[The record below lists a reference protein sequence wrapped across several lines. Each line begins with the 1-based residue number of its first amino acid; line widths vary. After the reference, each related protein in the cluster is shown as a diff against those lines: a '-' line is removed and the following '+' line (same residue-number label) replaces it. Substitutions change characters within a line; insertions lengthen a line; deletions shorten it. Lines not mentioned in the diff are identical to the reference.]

1 MSLLSRNL
9 ALKFARS
16 TPLARQ
22 VAPLVQC
29 QRFKS
34 TQAVHLKAP
43 QEFVSPPEVAKA
55 PQAAE
60 EAKKPAK
67 KTYPL
72 AQLSN
77 EELVSEV
84 QSGAIKFHA
93 LENALGDLQ
102 RAVEVRRA
110 VLKTKM
116 GRDFEELPYQ
126 HYNWEAVHGQCCENV
141 IGYTPLPVGVAGPL
155 LLDGQEYYVPM
166 ATTEGALVAS
176 TARGAKA
183 ISMSGGA
190 NSEVIADS
198 MSRAPVLQAPNV
210 HTAAQVKKF
219 CQTNFDELEA
229 AFNSTTRFGKL
240 QSVNVHLAGRKMFVR
255 FTATSGD
262 AMGMNMVGKGVDKAL
277 SVLLEKFPVDVLA
290 LSGNMCTDK
299 KPSAV
304 NWVQG
309 RGKSVVVDAVISK
322 EIVTNM
328 LHTTVDALVETNI
341 SKNLIGSAM
350 AGSIGGFN
358 AHAANVVAATFLAT
372 GQDPAQV
379 VESSQC
385 MTLMEREGDDLYM
398 SVTLPCLEVGTIGGG
413 TILPGQKSMLAMLGV
428 NGSNNENPGGNSS
441 QLARII
447 AGTVMAGELSLMSAL
462 TSGHLISSHMKLN
475 RK

>member
-1 MSLLSRNL
+1 MSILSRNL

-16 TPLARQ
+16 SPLARH

-34 TQAVHLKAP
+34 TQAP
-43 QEFVSPPEVAKA
+43 QFAQFTPEVVMPEVTPEA
-55 PQAAE
+55 PKLKVA
-60 EAKKPAK
+60 

-72 AQLSN
+72 AKLSDA
-77 EELVSEV
+77 ELVAECM
-84 QSGAIKFHA
+84 SGAIKFHA
-93 LENALGDLQ
+93 LENSLGDLE
-102 RAVEVRRA
+102 RAVKVRRA
-110 VLKTKM
+110 VLATKM
-116 GRDFEELPYQ
+116 GRSFEELPYQ
-126 HYNWEAVHGQCCENV
+126 NYNWDAVHGQCCENV

-155 LLDGQEYYVPM
+155 LLDGVEYYVPM

-210 HTAAQVKKF
+210 QVAAAVKRF
-219 CQTNFDELEA
+219 CSTNFHELEA

-240 QSVNVHLAGRKMFVR
+240 QSVNAHLAGRKMFIR

-309 RGKSVVVDAVISK
+309 RGKSVIVDAVITK
-322 EIVTNM
+322 DIVTKM
-328 LHTTVDALVETNI
+328 LHTSVDALVETNI

-385 MTLMEREGDDLYM
+385 MTLMEREGDDLYL

-413 TILPGQKSMLAMLGV
+413 TILPGQKSMLSMLGV
-428 NGSNNENPGGNSS
+428 SGSNNESPGANAS